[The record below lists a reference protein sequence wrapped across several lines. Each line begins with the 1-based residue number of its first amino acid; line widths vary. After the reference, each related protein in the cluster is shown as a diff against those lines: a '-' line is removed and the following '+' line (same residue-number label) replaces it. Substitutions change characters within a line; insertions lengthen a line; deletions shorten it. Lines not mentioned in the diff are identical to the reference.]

1 MNKRTI
7 NIPLGIEKNVPM
19 KDLTTFKIGGEAGY
33 FYTAKDVRGLKEAV
47 LWVKEK
53 KLPFF
58 VLGNGS
64 NLLVSDKGFKGLVI
78 KIEAKNVTLKNNLI
92 SAEAGA
98 LLIQLVTLALE
109 NSLTGFEWMAG
120 IPGSVGGSI
129 NGNAGAFGD
138 YMADSVKSVKA
149 LNVSNMEIK
158 TIGRSECGFGHKKS
172 IFKENKNLIIL
183 SAEFAL
189 KKGDTR
195 EIKEKMTDHLIFR
208 RIRHPKEPS
217 AGSIFKN
224 IEAENLK
231 PDFFKKVPEAGSI
244 MKNNILPAGFFI
256 EKSGL
261 KGRESGG
268 AKVSEKHSNFIV
280 NFDNA
285 KAKDIVKLIGLIKKE
300 VNKKFG
306 IKLEEEIQY
315 LGFLSY

>member
-1 MNKRTI
+1 MNV
-7 NIPLGIEKNVPM
+7 PLGIEKNVPM
-19 KDLTTFKIGGEAGY
+19 KDLTTFKIGGEARY
-33 FYTAKDVRGLKEAV
+33 FYTAKDVKGLREAI
-47 LWVKEK
+47 LWVREK

-58 VLGNGS
+58 ILGNGS
-64 NLLVSDKGFKGLVI
+64 NLLISDKGFKGLVV
-78 KIEAKNVTLKNNLI
+78 KIEVKSVTLKNNLI

-149 LNVSNMEIK
+149 LDVSNMEIK
-158 TIGRSECGFGHKKS
+158 TIGRSECEFGHKKS
-172 IFKENKNLIIL
+172 VFKKNKNLIIL
-183 SAEFAL
+183 SAEFTL
-189 KKGDTR
+189 KKGDAK
-195 EIKEKMTDHLIFR
+195 EIKEKITDHLIFR
-208 RIRHPKEPS
+208 RMRHPKEPS

-224 IEAENLK
+224 IETEKLK
-231 PDFFKKVPEAGSI
+231 PDFFKKVPEAGTI
-244 MKNNILPAGFFI
+244 MKSNVLPAGFLI
-256 EKSGL
+256 EKAGL

-285 KAKDIVKLIGLIKKE
+285 KAKDVVKLIGLIKRE
-300 VNKKFG
+300 VSKKFG
-306 IKLEEEIQY
+306 IKIEEEIQF
-315 LGFLSY
+315 LGF